1 MEKFSSSDKLIFVNI
16 NRSFEAMISNDTASP
31 HYRESLKECTV
42 KYWAVKDEKA
52 SAATHILGCYQGK
65 VIEVVKIA
73 NVRLASTDEYP
84 GRKVFEGSEEKESP
98 YIGLDL
104 HDVFDNL
111 ANFHTKYW
119 NL

>member
-1 MEKFSSSDKLIFVNI
+1 MENFSSSDKLIFVNI
-16 NRSFEAMISNDTASP
+16 NKSLEAMRSNDTASP
-31 HYRESLKECTV
+31 YYRESLKECTV

-52 SAATHILGCYQGK
+52 FAATHILGCYHGK
-65 VIEVVKIA
+65 VIEVIKIA
-73 NVRLASTDEYP
+73 NVRLASTDEYL

-104 HDVFDNL
+104 HEVFGNL

>member
-1 MEKFSSSDKLIFVNI
+1 MDKFNSSDKLIFVNI
-16 NRSFEAMISNDTASP
+16 NKSFDAMKSNDTSSP
-31 HYRESLKECTV
+31 HYRVNLKECTV

-52 SAATHILGCYQGK
+52 FAATHILGCNKGK
-65 VIEVVKIA
+65 VIEVVKIS
-73 NVRLASTDEYP
+73 NVRLASPHEYP
-84 GRKVFEGSEEKESP
+84 GRKIFEGSEEKESP

-104 HDVFDNL
+104 HEVFNSL

>member
-16 NRSFEAMISNDTASP
+16 NKSFEAMKSNDTASP
-31 HYRESLKECTV
+31 HYRKSLKECTV

-52 SAATHILGCYQGK
+52 FAATHILGCYQ
-65 VIEVVKIA
+65 
-73 NVRLASTDEYP
+73 DEYP
-84 GRKVFEGSEEKESP
+84 GKKVFEGSEEKESP

-104 HDVFDNL
+104 HEVFKSL

>member
-16 NRSFEAMISNDTASP
+16 NKSFEAMKSNDTASP
-31 HYRESLKECTV
+31 HYRKSLKECTV

-52 SAATHILGCYQGK
+52 FAATHILGCYQGK
-65 VIEVVKIA
+65 VIEVVKIT
-73 NVRLASTDEYP
+73 NVNP

-104 HDVFDNL
+104 HEVFKSL